1 MSESGAGYIAN
12 TNGNGEQISLCVAG
26 IGRMGCAIA
35 LSFACAGY
43 KVSLIDSED
52 RSGKDF
58 DALVASTR
66 SALQADLDLLGEAD
80 VVPADRRANILKRI
94 EFLPRMKAGKSLERA
109 DYVFE
114 AVSEVL
120 DIKESTYAWLNDT
133 ASGTAVFASTTS
145 TMLANELAEFVDNKE
160 RFSNAHWLN
169 PAYLMPLI
177 EISPSQHTSDETVN
191 KLKNLLEGIGKKPVV
206 CAASPGYIVSRL
218 QALALNE
225 AARMVE
231 EGVAS
236 AEDVDKAVR
245 YGFGVRYATLG
256 MLEFADWGGGDI
268 LYHASNYLADN
279 IDRERFAPAEIV
291 KQHMQS
297 NQNGLRDGVGFYD
310 YRDIDIEAYRNAK
323 LGAFVAL
330 LKHLDLMPVIDI
342 DH

>member
-1 MSESGAGYIAN
+1 MSESGSGHI
-12 TNGNGEQISLCVAG
+12 GNDDENVEQVSLCVAG
-26 IGRMGCAIA
+26 IGRMGCGIA

-43 KVSLIDSED
+43 NISLIDSED
-52 RSGKDF
+52 RSAEDF
-58 DALVASTR
+58 DALVESTR
-66 SALQADLDLLGEAD
+66 SALQADLDFLDEAG
-80 VVPADRRANILKRI
+80 VVPADRTANVLKRI
-94 EFLPRMKAGKSLERA
+94 ELLPRVQGANSLGQA

-133 ASGTAVFASTTS
+133 ASETAVFASTTS
-145 TMLANELAEFVDNKE
+145 TMLANELAEFVQNKE

-177 EISPSQHTSDETVN
+177 EISPSQHTSDETVD
-191 KLKNLLEGIGKKPVV
+191 KLKSLLEGIGKKPVV

-225 AARMVE
+225 ASRMVE

-256 MLEFADWGGGDI
+256 MLEFVDWGGGDI

-279 IDRERFAPAEIV
+279 IDRARFAPADIV

-310 YRDIDIEAYRNAK
+310 YRNIDIEAYRNAK

-330 LKHLDLMPVIDI
+330 LKHLDLMPRIDI
-342 DH
+342 GD